1 MEKDA
6 LSVSGIDLGSDAS
19 LGSAG
24 PVVPA
29 DEAWVVGWLVGPSN
43 LGGSPTLQPADFSAQ
58 SATANT
64 NTHTHACAHTH
75 TQKRAHPQIHE
86 NTKNNCCVM
95 HIPRHTHIRISSEK
109 YPNSDFV
116 ISNSCSDVNLK
127 SSLFSMNVILPDNSF
142 IRGSLEFAC
151 PLAL

>member
-6 LSVSGIDLGSDAS
+6 LSVSGIDSGCDAS

-29 DEAWVVGWLVGPSN
+29 DEAWVVGWLVPPTWAALQLSN
-43 LGGSPTLQPADFSAQ
+43 QLIFLLSLPPQTQTHTHTHVHTHIHKRTHTQILE
-58 SATANT
+58 NT
-64 NTHTHACAHTH
+64 NTNMNS
-75 TQKRAHPQIHE
+75 Q
-86 NTKNNCCVM
+86 M
-95 HIPRHTHIRISSEK
+95 
-109 YPNSDFV
+109 YPNSNFV
-116 ISNSCSDVNLK
+116 ISNSYSDVNLK